1 MVFKTSLEVEH
12 LHYIEIAFSCKEYAL
27 PRSMSNYVHSFYGNS
42 IWIWPCEVIASVA
55 AVVVMV
61 VKVHLWL

>member
-1 MVFKTSLEVEH
+1 MVFKRVLQ
-12 LHYIEIAFSCKEYAL
+12 YIIKNVHA
-27 PRSMSNYVHSFYGNS
+27 SNYVHWFYGSS

-55 AVVVMV
+55 AVIVMV